1 MNRFRRLRATRQM
14 RNLVAETT
22 LSPKDFIY
30 PMFVIE
36 GENIKEEIPSMPN
49 CYRYSID
56 RIDEILDEINESK
69 ISGIMLFGIPEHKD
83 EVGSEAYNPDGI
95 TQRAIKHIKEKYPHI
110 IVCADV
116 CI

>member
-36 GENIKEEIPSMPN
+36 GENITKAKFRALCFSEYPSIKMKSAL
-49 CYRYSID
+49 R
-56 RIDEILDEINESK
+56 R
-69 ISGIMLFGIPEHKD
+69 
-83 EVGSEAYNPDGI
+83 I
-95 TQRAIKHIKEKYPHI
+95 TQTELHKEP
-110 IVCADV
+110 
-116 CI
+116 

>member
-56 RIDEILDEINESK
+56 RIDEILD
-69 ISGIMLFGIPEHKD
+69 
-83 EVGSEAYNPDGI
+83 
-95 TQRAIKHIKEKYPHI
+95 
-110 IVCADV
+110 
-116 CI
+116 